1 MTQTQKILV
10 TGATGTV
17 GRQVI
22 AELLARGHA
31 VRGLTRDAAK
41 AGLPAGVE
49 VVQGDLTDPDSLV
62 PALQG
67 VTGLHLITFGGAYFA
82 PLQTGPRILQ
92 LARAAGVR
100 RVTVLHGGGPSLL
113 EDAVRADDSVDW
125 TVLMPV
131 EFMANALE
139 WADQIVA
146 WGEVCEPFV
155 SRLSA
160 MVHEGDIGAVAAVAL
175 TEEGHGG
182 QEYVITGPE
191 LLTVG
196 EKVATI
202 AAARGRQIALVELTE
217 EQAVAQWRAAG
228 HPEDVIGFL
237 IEAYG
242 NTPEVGR
249 TVVDTVEK
257 VTGHPARTFAQW
269 AAEHADATAQKRR
282 PSTVSVATPYASSA
296 FAGTHSHARTA
307 AVR

>member
-1 MTQTQKILV
+1 MTQTQRILV

-17 GRQVI
+17 GRQVV
-22 AELLARGHA
+22 AELLARGHE
-31 VRGLTRDAAK
+31 VRALTRDAAR
-41 AGLPAGVE
+41 AELPAGVE
-49 VVQGDLTDPDSLV
+49 VVQGDLTEPAGLI
-62 PALQG
+62 PALEG
-67 VTGLHLITFGGAYFA
+67 VTGLHLITFGGASFA
-82 PLQTGPRILQ
+82 PLETGLRILE

-113 EDAVRADDSVDW
+113 EDAVRANDDVDW

-131 EFMANALE
+131 EFMANCLE
-139 WADQIVA
+139 YADGIVA
-146 WGEVCEPFV
+146 SDEVREPFV

-196 EKVATI
+196 DKVATI
-202 AAARGRQIALVELTE
+202 AAARGREIALVELNE

-228 HPEDVIGFL
+228 HREDVIGFL
-237 IEAYG
+237 LEAYG

-257 VTGHPARTFAQW
+257 VTGYPARTFAQW
-269 AAEHADATAQKRR
+269 AAEHADAFTA
-282 PSTVSVATPYASSA
+282 
-296 FAGTHSHARTA
+296 TA
-307 AVR
+307 PVVTA

>member
-17 GRQVI
+17 GRQVV

-31 VRGLTRDAAK
+31 VRALTRDAAK
-41 AGLPAGVE
+41 ADLPAGVE
-49 VVQGDLTDPDSLV
+49 VVQGDLTDPDSLI
-62 PALQG
+62 PALEG
-67 VTGLHLITFGGAYFA
+67 VTGVHLITFGGAYFA
-82 PLQTGPRILQ
+82 PLETGPRILE

-100 RVTVLHGGGPSLL
+100 RVTVLHGGEATPL
-113 EDAVRADDSVDW
+113 EEAVRSDDGVDW

-131 EFMANALE
+131 EFMGNALE
-139 WADQIVA
+139 WADGIVA
-146 WGEVCEPFV
+146 SGEVREPFV

-196 EKVATI
+196 DKVAHV
-202 AAARGRQIALVELTE
+202 AAARGREIDLVELTE

-228 HPEDVIGFL
+228 HSQDVIGFL
-237 IEAYG
+237 LEAYG

-249 TVVDTVEK
+249 TVLDTVEK
-257 VTGHPARTFAQW
+257 VTGQPARTFGQW
-269 AAEHADATAQKRR
+269 ATEHADVFR
-282 PSTVSVATPYASSA
+282 
-296 FAGTHSHARTA
+296 AG
-307 AVR
+307 

>member
-1 MTQTQKILV
+1 MTQTQKVLV

-17 GRQVI
+17 GRQVV
-22 AELLARGHA
+22 AELLARGHE
-31 VRGLTRDAAK
+31 VRALTRDAAK
-41 AGLPAGVE
+41 ADLPAGVE
-49 VVQGDLTDPDSLV
+49 VVQGDLTEPDTLI
-62 PALQG
+62 PALDG
-67 VTGLHLITFGGAYFA
+67 VTGLHLITFGGPYFA
-82 PLQTGPRILQ
+82 PLETGPRILRP
-92 LARAAGVR
+92 ARAAGVR

-113 EDAVRADDSVDW
+113 EDAVRADDGVDW

-139 WADQIVA
+139 WADGSVTS
-146 WGEVCEPFV
+146 GEVHEPFV

-191 LLTVG
+191 LLTVAD
-196 EKVATI
+196 KVATI
-202 AAARGRQIALVELTE
+202 AAARGREIDLVELTE
-217 EQAVAQWRAAG
+217 GQAVERWRAAG

-237 IEAYG
+237 LEAYG

-257 VTGHPARTFAQW
+257 ITGRSARTFGEW
-269 AAEHADATAQKRR
+269 AAEHVNAFNAR
-282 PSTVSVATPYASSA
+282 PAGATP
-296 FAGTHSHARTA
+296 
-307 AVR
+307 

>member
-1 MTQTQKILV
+1 MAVPVAASARALRTEADRKAPYGRAMTQTQKILV

-17 GRQVI
+17 GRQVV

-31 VRGLTRDAAK
+31 VRALT
-41 AGLPAGVE
+41 
-49 VVQGDLTDPDSLV
+49 LTEPDSLI
-62 PALQG
+62 PALDG

-82 PLQTGPRILQ
+82 LLETGPRILE
-92 LARAAGVR
+92 LARAAGIR
-100 RVTVLHGGGPSLL
+100 RVTVLHSGGPSRL
-113 EDAVRADDSVDW
+113 EDAVRADDGVDW

-131 EFMANALE
+131 EFMANSLE
-139 WADQIVA
+139 WADGIA
-146 WGEVCEPFV
+146 ASGEVREPFV

-182 QEYVITGPE
+182 QEYVITGPA

-196 EKVATI
+196 DKVATI
-202 AAARGRQIALVELTE
+202 SAARGREIALVELTE

-228 HPEDVIGFL
+228 HPEDITGFL
-237 IEAYG
+237 IEAYR

-257 VTGHPARTFAQW
+257 VTGHPARTFAHW
-269 AAEHADATAQKRR
+269 AAEHADAFTA
-282 PSTVSVATPYASSA
+282 
-296 FAGTHSHARTA
+296 TA
-307 AVR
+307 PVVTA

>member
-1 MTQTQKILV
+1 MTHTQTPAQSPSPAQKILV

-17 GRQVI
+17 GRQVV
-22 AELLARGHA
+22 AELLARGHM
-31 VRGLTRDAAK
+31 VRALTRDAA
-41 AGLPAGVE
+41 AADLPAGVE
-49 VVQGDLTDPDSLV
+49 VVQGDLTEPDSLV
-62 PALQG
+62 PALEG
-67 VTGLHLITFGGAYFA
+67 VTGLHLITFGGASFA
-82 PLQTGPRILQ
+82 PLETGPRILE
-92 LARAAGVR
+92 LARAAAVR

-113 EDAVRADDSVDW
+113 EDAVRADDEVDW

-139 WADQIVA
+139 WADGIVA
-146 WGEVCEPFV
+146 SDEVREPFV

-160 MVHEGDIGAVAAVAL
+160 VVHEGDIGAVAAVAL

-196 EKVATI
+196 DKVAAI
-202 AAARGRQIALVELTE
+202 AAARGRDITLVELTE

-237 IEAYG
+237 LEVYG
-242 NTPEVGR
+242 DTPEVGR

-257 VTGHPARTFAQW
+257 VTGRPARTFTRW
-269 AAEHADATAQKRR
+269 AAEHADAFTA
-282 PSTVSVATPYASSA
+282 
-296 FAGTHSHARTA
+296 
-307 AVR
+307 

>member
-1 MTQTQKILV
+1 MTQKQKILV

-17 GRQVI
+17 GRQVV

-31 VRGLTRDAAK
+31 VRALTRDTAK
-41 AGLPAGVE
+41 ADLPAEVE
-49 VVQGDLTDPDSLV
+49 VVQGDLTEPDSLP
-62 PALQG
+62 PALEG

-82 PLQTGPRILQ
+82 PLETGPRILQ

-113 EDAVRADDSVDW
+113 EDAVRADADIDW

-131 EFMANALE
+131 EFMSNALE
-139 WADQIVA
+139 WADGIA
-146 WGEVCEPFV
+146 ASGEVREPFV

-160 MVHEGDIGAVAAVAL
+160 TVHEGDIGAVAAVAL

-196 EKVATI
+196 DKVATI
-202 AAARGRQIALVELTE
+202 AAARGQEITLVEMTE
-217 EQAVAQWRAAG
+217 EQAVAQWRAEG
-228 HPEDVIGFL
+228 HPKEVIDFL
-237 IEAYG
+237 TEAYG

-257 VTGHPARTFAQW
+257 VTRRPARTFAQW
-269 AAEHADATAQKRR
+269 AAEHADAFTA
-282 PSTVSVATPYASSA
+282 
-296 FAGTHSHARTA
+296 TA
-307 AVR
+307 PAVTT

>member
-17 GRQVI
+17 GRQVV
-22 AELLARGHA
+22 AELLDRGHA
-31 VRGLTRDAAK
+31 VRALTRDAAR
-41 AGLPAGVE
+41 AALPAAVE
-49 VVQGDLTDPDSLV
+49 VAQGDLTDPEGLV
-62 PALQG
+62 PALEG
-67 VTGLHLITFGGAYFA
+67 VTGIHLITFGGAFFA
-82 PLQTGPRILQ
+82 PLETGPRILE

-100 RVTVLHGGGPSLL
+100 RATVLHGGGPSLL
-113 EDAVRADDSVDW
+113 EDAVRADDGVDW

-139 WADQIVA
+139 WADGIVA
-146 WGEVCEPFV
+146 SDVVREPFV

-175 TEEGHGG
+175 TEEGHAG

-196 EKVATI
+196 DKVAAI
-202 AAARGRQIALVELTE
+202 AAARGRDIALVELTE

-228 HPEDVIGFL
+228 HSEDVIGFL
-237 IEAYG
+237 LEAYG

-249 TVVDTVEK
+249 TVLDTVEK
-257 VTGHPARTFAQW
+257 VTGRPALTFGRW
-269 AAEHADATAQKRR
+269 VAEH
-282 PSTVSVATPYASSA
+282 VAA
-296 FAGTHSHARTA
+296 FTKGR
-307 AVR
+307 

>member
-1 MTQTQKILV
+1 MTQPQPQTHPQTETQAQAQRILV

-17 GRQVI
+17 GRQVV

-31 VRGLTRDAAK
+31 VRALTRDASRA
-41 AGLPAGVE
+41 ALPAEVE
-49 VVQGDLTDPDSLV
+49 VVQGDLDHPDSLI
-62 PALQG
+62 PALEG
-67 VTGLHLITFGGAYFA
+67 VTGVHLITFGGAYFA
-82 PLQTGPRILQ
+82 PLETGPQILKP
-92 LARAAGVR
+92 ARAAGVR
-100 RVTVLHGGGPSLL
+100 RVTVLHGGGPSPL
-113 EDAVRADDSVDW
+113 EDAVRADDRVDW

-139 WADQIVA
+139 WADGIVGA
-146 WGEVCEPFV
+146 DAVREPFV

-175 TEEGHGG
+175 TEEGHAG

-196 EKVATI
+196 DKMATI
-202 AAARGRQIALVELTE
+202 AAARGREITLIELTE

-237 IEAYG
+237 LQAYG

-249 TVVDTVEK
+249 TVLDTVEK

-269 AAEHADATAQKRR
+269 AARHADAFTTR
-282 PSTVSVATPYASSA
+282 AS
-296 FAGTHSHARTA
+296 
-307 AVR
+307 

>member
-17 GRQVI
+17 GRQVV
-22 AELLARGHA
+22 AGLLARGHE
-31 VRGLTRDAAK
+31 VRALTRDPAG
-41 AGLPAGVE
+41 AGLPGEAE
-49 VVQGDLTDPDSLV
+49 VVRGDLTAPDSLV
-62 PALQG
+62 PALEG
-67 VTGLHLITFGGAYFA
+67 VTGLHLITFGGASFT
-82 PLQTGPRILQ
+82 PLETGQRIMEA
-92 LARAAGVR
+92 ARAAGVR
-100 RVTVLHGGGPSLL
+100 RVTVLHGGGPSPL
-113 EDAVRADDSVDW
+113 EDAVRSEDGVDW

-139 WADQIVA
+139 WADGIVA
-146 WGEVCEPFV
+146 SDEVREPFV

-182 QEYVITGPE
+182 REYVLTGPE

-196 EKVATI
+196 DKVAAI
-202 AAARGRQIALVELTE
+202 AAARGRAVSLVELTE
-217 EQAVAQWRAAG
+217 EEAVAQWRAAG

-237 IEAYG
+237 LEAYG

-257 VTGHPARTFAQW
+257 VTGRPARTFTEW
-269 AAEHADATAQKRR
+269 ATEHASAFTATAG
-282 PSTVSVATPYASSA
+282 
-296 FAGTHSHARTA
+296 AGTA
-307 AVR
+307 